1 MSVFQYKSGLGNSAA
16 YQVSARPYILRGTT
30 TGGST
35 VDQISFDSVTNFIQ
49 VSSSGDVRLG
59 FSELG
64 VTTSD
69 NYFVLNA
76 GVSDI
81 YDWRITSVFLSGSG
95 ATVDYEIRAGV
106 TTISSTELTTNWSG
120 SAGIG

>member
-35 VDQISFDSVTNFIQ
+35 VDQVSFDSVTNFIQ

-64 VTTSD
+64 VTTND